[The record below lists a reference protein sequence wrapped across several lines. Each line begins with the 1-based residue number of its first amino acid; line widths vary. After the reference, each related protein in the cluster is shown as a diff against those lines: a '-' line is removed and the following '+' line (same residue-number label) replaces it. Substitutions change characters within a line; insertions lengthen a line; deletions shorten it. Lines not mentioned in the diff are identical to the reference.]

1 MLDVKEIDVAYGHA
15 KVLHEVSVRLNEGET
30 VFIVGRNGAGKTTLL
45 RTIAGLLH
53 PTKGTITHAGQE
65 IQGFVPEEVARR
77 GIRYVAQDKKVFS
90 NLTVRGNVE
99 LAAHAAGEDLKTALK
114 KLVDLYPKFS
124 QFLDSKAGSL
134 SGGLVDLYPKFS
146 QFLDSKAGSLSGGQ
160 REILLIGRAVVG
172 NPKILLIDEP
182 TEGLAAIVIDEIFR
196 ILNAM
201 KENKVSAII
210 VEQNLAVV
218 AKLADRIYIMKEG
231 KIDHEITKPR
241 EITDTKDLEEY
252 L

>member
-134 SGGLVDLYPKFS
+134 SGG
-146 QFLDSKAGSLSGGQ
+146 Q

-201 KENKVSAII
+201 KENRVSAII

>member
-1 MLDVKEIDVAYGHA
+1 LLDVKEIDVAYGHA
-15 KVLHEVSVRLNEGET
+15 KVLHNVSIRLSEGET

-53 PTKGTITHAGQE
+53 PTKGTITHAGRE

-77 GIRYVAQDKKVFS
+77 GIRYVAQDKKVFG

-99 LAAHAAGEDLKTALK
+99 LAAHAAGEDMKTALK
-114 KLVDLYPKFS
+114 KLVDLYPKFT
-124 QFLDSKAGSL
+124 
-134 SGGLVDLYPKFS
+134 

-196 ILNAM
+196 ILNGM

-210 VEQNLAVV
+210 VEQNLSVV

-231 KIDHEITKPR
+231 KIDHEIANPR
-241 EITDTKDLEEY
+241 EIVATAELEEF

>member
-1 MLDVKEIDVAYGHA
+1 LLDVKGIDVAYGHA

-45 RTIAGLLH
+45 KTIAGLLH
-53 PTKGTITHAGQE
+53 PTQGTIIHTGE
-65 IQGFVPEEVARR
+65 PIQGLAPEEIARR

-99 LAAHAAGEDLKTALK
+99 LAAHAAGEDMKTALK
-114 KLVDLYPKFS
+114 KVVDLYPKFN
-124 QFLDSKAGSL
+124 QFLESKAG
-134 SGGLVDLYPKFS
+134 G
-146 QFLDSKAGSLSGGQ
+146 LSGGQ
-160 REILLIGRAVVG
+160 REILLIGRALVG

-196 ILNAM
+196 ILTAM
-201 KENKVSAII
+201 KEKKVSAII

-231 KIDHEITKPR
+231 KIDHEIANPR
-241 EITDTKDLEEY
+241 AIAETGELEKY

>member
-1 MLDVKEIDVAYGHA
+1 LLEVKEIDVAYGHA
-15 KVLHEVSVRLNEGET
+15 KVLHDVSIRLNEGET

-53 PTKGTITHAGQE
+53 PTKGAIDHTGQE
-65 IQGFVPEEVARR
+65 IQGWPAEEVARR

-99 LAAHAAGEDLKTALK
+99 LAAHAAGEDLKSALGK
-114 KLVDLYPKFS
+114 VINLYPKFE
-124 QFLDSKAGSL
+124 QFLDSKAG
-134 SGGLVDLYPKFS
+134 G
-146 QFLDSKAGSLSGGQ
+146 LSGGQ
-160 REILLIGRAVVG
+160 REILLIGRALVG

-182 TEGLAAIVIDEIFR
+182 TEGLAAIIIEEIFR
-196 ILNAM
+196 ILNGM

-210 VEQNLAVV
+210 VEQNLSVV
-218 AKLADRIYIMKEG
+218 ARLADRIYIMKEG

-241 EITDTKDLEEY
+241 EMTDTTELEKY

>member
-1 MLDVKEIDVAYGHA
+1 MLDVREIDVAYGHA
-15 KVLHEVSVRLNEGET
+15 KVLQDVSIRLNEGET

-53 PTKGTITHAGQE
+53 PTKGKITHAEEE
-65 IQGFVPEEVARR
+65 IQGLPAERVGRR

-99 LAAHAAGEDLKTALK
+99 LAAHASGEDLKSALK
-114 KLVDLYPKFS
+114 KVVGLYPKFE
-124 QFLDSKAGSL
+124 QVLDSKAG
-134 SGGLVDLYPKFS
+134 G
-146 QFLDSKAGSLSGGQ
+146 LSGGQ
-160 REILLIGRAVVG
+160 REILLIGRALVG
-172 NPKILLIDEP
+172 DPKILLIDEP
-182 TEGLAAIVIDEIFR
+182 TEGLAAIVIEDIFR
-196 ILNAM
+196 ILTRM

-218 AKLADRIYIMKEG
+218 ARLADRIYIMKEG
-231 KIDHEITKPR
+231 KIDHEIAKPK
-241 EITDTKDLEEY
+241 EMADTGELEEY

>member
-15 KVLHEVSVRLNEGET
+15 KVLHDVSVRLNEGET

-114 KLVDLYPKFS
+114 KLVDLYPKFN
-124 QFLDSKAGSL
+124 
-134 SGGLVDLYPKFS
+134 

-241 EITDTKDLEEY
+241 EITDTTDLEEY

>member
-15 KVLHEVSVRLNEGET
+15 KVLHDVSVRLNEGET

-65 IQGFVPEEVARR
+65 IQGFAPEEVARR

-114 KLVDLYPKFS
+114 KLVDLYPKFN
-124 QFLDSKAGSL
+124 
-134 SGGLVDLYPKFS
+134 

-241 EITDTKDLEEY
+241 EITDTTDLEEY